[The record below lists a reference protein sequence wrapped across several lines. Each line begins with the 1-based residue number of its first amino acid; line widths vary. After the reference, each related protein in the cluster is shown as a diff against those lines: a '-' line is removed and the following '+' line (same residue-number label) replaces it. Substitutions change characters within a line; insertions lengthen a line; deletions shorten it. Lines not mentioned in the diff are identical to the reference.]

1 MKLFDEVLGKRI
13 KKELYLAGMSQR
25 ELARIMEVPS
35 RTLWTW
41 ISGQRRMTAEN
52 LYYISKVV
60 GFSID
65 EILSGITKEME

>member
-1 MKLFDEVLGKRI
+1 MKTFDEVLGERI

-25 ELARIMEVPS
+25 ELARIMEVPA

-65 EILSGITKEME
+65 EILSGITKEMK